1 MKKKILALAIAA
13 IMVVTALASLSLA
26 YLMDT
31 DEDTNTFTVGNVQI
45 RQDEQD
51 REGKAYGTDSKKFY
65 PIINDSVDADGYHHG
80 ANYID
85 KFVTVTNTG
94 NEDAYIRTHIAFPAA
109 LDDGPTTFDANA
121 NILHWNAASAKY
133 DKAISTKFGTLPN
146 AWYWGKSTDNDWPG
160 NGGDWNSY
168 QTTVDGILYNVYVV
182 THATKVAPYAT
193 TAPSLFGVYLD
204 KYVNWAPNENG
215 VGGYYFLD
223 KPGTADDKNIDF
235 DLSQAFNILVISEA
249 VQAEG
254 WGNDANAAF
263 TALDQAFGAVGTYC
277 PFGGTVGAPLN

>member
-13 IMVVTALASLSLA
+13 IMVVTALASVSLA

-31 DEDTNTFTVGNVQI
+31 DDDTNTFTVGNVQI
-45 RQDEQD
+45 VQNELD
-51 REGKAYGTDSKKFY
+51 RKGNDYGTDSKKFY

-94 NEDAYIRTHIAFPAA
+94 SEDAYIRTHIAFPAA
-109 LDDGPTTFDANA
+109 LDDGPTAFDASA

-133 DKAISTKFGTLPN
+133 DKKISTAFGNIPN

-160 NGGDWNSY
+160 NGGEWNFY

-182 THATKVAPYAT
+182 THATKVAPTKT

-204 KYVNWAPNENG
+204 AYVNWAPE
-215 VGGYYFLD
+215 GGYFLD
-223 KPGTADDKNIDF
+223 KPGTADKNIDF
-235 DLSQAFNILVISEA
+235 DLSKDFDILVISEA

-254 WGNDANAAF
+254 WGDDENAAF

-277 PFGGTVGAPLN
+277 PFGGTVAASQN